1 MPKIW
6 EKVYTLKKM
15 PKTKITKKKVLITLD
30 LEIVKRLKRSNK
42 AISTHIN
49 EVLSK
54 HFLSKKTDDFDHCIS
69 DFRSTAN
76 LVPLEFGVQ
85 IPVSAF

>member
-1 MPKIW
+1 
-6 EKVYTLKKM
+6 M

-42 AISTHIN
+42 PISTHIN

-54 HFLSKKTDDFDHCIS
+54 HFLSKKTDDFDSCIS
-69 DFRSTAN
+69 PFRSTAN
-76 LVPLEFGVQ
+76 VVPYGILGSNPSLGVSRGQ
-85 IPVSAF
+85 IRPLANF

>member
-1 MPKIW
+1 MPKN
-6 EKVYTLKKM
+6 
-15 PKTKITKKKVLITLD
+15 KITKKKVLITLD

-42 AISTHIN
+42 PISTHIN

-54 HFLSKKTDDFDHCIS
+54 HFLSKKTDDFDSCIS

-76 LVPLEFGVQ
+76 AVPFG
-85 IPVSAF
+85 IAGSNPVLSVS